1 MTSLDAVAQFASEK
15 HAGQKD
21 KLDRD
26 YVEHHLKPIVAKLST
41 DGDDAA
47 AMGGW
52 LHDIVEDQEVTL
64 DDLLKERVPLE
75 VVRAVDSVSKRKGEF
90 YEDLITRAA
99 ADPLGRRIK
108 LADNEVNRESN
119 ADLAKTHPKTAA
131 RLLQRYERAHQ
142 QLQLHPSH
150 LFVVHGKV
158 EQITHD
164 VAIVPTDADVMVE
177 AHWDK
182 LTESAGSK
190 PQELPD
196 GWRRWDD
203 ASLWLVDVASGDV
216 DDVLCRLRHALR
228 DIKAA
233 EPWRPL
239 TSGPVTGV
247 PAGRRPL
254 PLVAVPVLGIGRG
267 GHAHE
272 QGDVLHQLIK
282 SLREEVSRLPFDIA
296 LVTPDPAVYAAAQ
309 HARRRMAKDHPLA
322 DKAKALD
329 DKAKALAK
337 QAREGNLALFLGA
350 GVSIPAGLPTWKEL
364 VDKLAKELSDP
375 DRELLDG
382 LEITDKAQLIEQFQP
397 DGFKERVAK
406 ITREV
411 TRPSLVHGL
420 LAGLDVAHVVT
431 TNYDTL
437 FESAMKAA
445 RHSAD
450 VVMPHQSAIG
460 QHRWV
465 LKMHGDVDHADNIV
479 LTRRHMVMYDAANRP
494 SAALLQSLLLTQ
506 HLVIVGASMTDPNI
520 VRLTHEVDA
529 YRKEHMES
537 PHTAYGTV
545 LDAGPSSPSQ
555 ARLWKD
561 QLDWVDLVAHGIASG
576 PRTLEILLDLVGM
589 HASTDSSWLIDERF
603 SGLLDNEQRD
613 LAQRVRELAG
623 DPAIRNETW
632 APLRDSLRALG
643 ATEISS

>member
-1 MTSLDAVAQFASEK
+1 MTSLDTVIRFASER
-15 HAGQKD
+15 HAGQQD
-21 KLDRD
+21 KLGRD
-26 YVEHHLKPIVAKLST
+26 YVEHHLEPIAAKLR
-41 DGDDAA
+41 GDDAA
-47 AMGGW
+47 EMGGW
-52 LHDIVEDQEVTL
+52 LHDIVEDTDVTL
-64 DDLLKERVPLE
+64 HELLTRGVPHE
-75 VVRAVDSVSKRKGEF
+75 VVRAVDSVSRREGEF

-108 LADNEVNRESN
+108 LADNELNRESN
-119 ADLAKTHPKTAA
+119 AALAKTDPKAAA
-131 RLLQRYERAHQ
+131 RLLRKYNRAHQ
-142 QLQLHPSH
+142 QLKRHPSH
-150 LFVVHGKV
+150 LFVVHGKI

-190 PQELPD
+190 PQQLPD

-216 DDVLCRLRHALR
+216 DDVLHRLRHALQ

-254 PLVAVPVLGIGRG
+254 PLVAVPVLGIGSG
-267 GHAHE
+267 GRAHE

-282 SLREEVSRLPFDIA
+282 SLREEASHLPFDIA

-309 HARRRMAKDHPLA
+309 HARRRTDVVHP
-322 DKAKALD
+322 LD
-329 DKAKALAK
+329 DKAKSLAK
-337 QAREGNLALFLGA
+337 KAREGNLALFLGA

-364 VDKLAKELSDP
+364 VDELAKGLSEP

-382 LEITDKAQLIEQFQP
+382 LEVTDKAQLIEQFQP
-397 DGFKERVAK
+397 DGFKERVAE
-406 ITREV
+406 ITRKA

-460 QHRWV
+460 QRRWV

-506 HLVIVGASMTDPNI
+506 HLVIIGASMTDPNV

-529 YRKEHMES
+529 YRTEHKQAPRS
-537 PHTAYGTV
+537 AYGTV

-555 ARLWKD
+555 ARLWED
-561 QLDWVDLVAHGIASG
+561 QLDWVDLVGTGIGSG
-576 PRTLEILLDLVGM
+576 PRTLEILLDRVGM
-589 HASTDSSWLIDERF
+589 FAARDSSWLLDERF
-603 SGLLDNEQRD
+603 SALLDDKQQDFARRVRD
-613 LAQRVRELAG
+613 LAA
-623 DPAIRNETW
+623 DPALGDETW
-632 APLRDSLRALG
+632 APLRDSLSALG
-643 ATEISS
+643 VKNTRGISR